1 MKKCYILIWI
11 SAVNEGWANREIAL
25 ENNYLSALEKVY
37 NGEALTEAELTAIE
51 RYAAEY
57 PDRVDASVLQHVQQA
72 RQVKAEEMKIR
83 GLIDK
88 VDAGKELTD
97 EETKTLQEY
106 ESRYPNSNLLGNVKY
121 ALDQNEE
128 KKKEQKNIDD
138 ESKGIISKAEKAYK
152 NGEIDDKTFQSIK
165 SGIINFGA
173 SYVKELLQTKLTDK
187 AVEAFTK
194 SAIEW
199 FTHNINATQIG
210 RSAALVGGGTVT
222 IATDFNPIWAQLARG
237 AVKNG
242 VKYGIPIVGA
252 LVDFGMQKASGESTG
267 DALIKTGAHTAIGLK
282 AAAIGT
288 AMGGPFGAALGFGIG
303 VLGSMAFDYVYDNY
317 KDDVIDVGKNA
328 VNAVSDVVGKVGDAI
343 SDFGKSLGSVFG

>member
-1 MKKCYILIWI
+1 
-11 SAVNEGWANREIAL
+11 
-25 ENNYLSALEKVY
+25 
-37 NGEALTEAELTAIE
+37 
-51 RYAAEY
+51 
-57 PDRVDASVLQHVQQA
+57 
-72 RQVKAEEMKIR
+72 MKIKK
-83 GLIDK
+83 L
-88 VDAGKELTD
+88 GKIN
-97 EETKTLQEY
+97 EET
-106 ESRYPNSNLLGNVKY
+106 SRPN
-121 ALDQNEE
+121 
-128 KKKEQKNIDD
+128 
-138 ESKGIISKAEKAYK
+138 AEKAYK

-267 DALIKTGAHTAIGLK
+267 DALIKTGAHVGI
-282 AAAIGT
+282 AAGVG
-288 AMGGPFGAALGFGIG
+288 MMVGGPIGFGVG
-303 VLGSMAFDYVYDNY
+303 VLATMAFDYIYDNY

-328 VNAVSDVVGKVGDAI
+328 VNAVSGAVDKVGDAI
-343 SDFGKSLGSVFG
+343 SGFGKTLGSVFG